1 MQSKQ
6 LLTHMKATRIML
18 VLATGLFLQ
27 TMAFGQAKKDKDI
40 PAKQETPV
48 KAIERVVGTWKATHV
63 YNGKKEIG
71 SDTTGMQW
79 VEFKPDGKYATKSK
93 GKSGES
99 GSYRL
104 NENQSRLY
112 LESEV
117 NKDPIEWTI
126 TFKENTMTLVSNI
139 GHDKNQQMR
148 YVFVKTKEGLG
159 TNQ

>member
-1 MQSKQ
+1 
-6 LLTHMKATRIML
+6 MKAMKMAL
-18 VLATGLFLQ
+18 VFAVGLLLQ
-27 TMAFGQAKKDKDI
+27 TTVFGQTKKDI
-40 PAKQETPV
+40 PV
-48 KAIERVVGTWKATHV
+48 KSIERIVGTWKATHV

-71 SDTTGMQW
+71 TDSTGMQW
-79 VEFKPDGKYATKSK
+79 VEFTPDGKYATKSK
-93 GKSGES
+93 GKNAES

-112 LESEV
+112 LESEPG
-117 NKDPIEWTI
+117 KDPVEWVI

-139 GHDKNQQMR
+139 GPHKTQQMR